1 MLRCNI
7 SEQIYNPEAPGDYVV
22 MNAIFGPEGYNT
34 RYLPGF
40 NDGTAIPMPY
50 FYLDRNSQADN
61 KIFMPAYKLAAAGY
75 YNYDESDKILQQMAD
90 TDVAPIEL
98 ENMIVISNYGFF
110 RLRK

>member
-1 MLRCNI
+1 
-7 SEQIYNPEAPGDYVV
+7 
-22 MNAIFGPEGYNT
+22 
-34 RYLPGF
+34 
-40 NDGTAIPMPY
+40 
-50 FYLDRNSQADN
+50 
-61 KIFMPAYKLAAAGY
+61 LAAAGY